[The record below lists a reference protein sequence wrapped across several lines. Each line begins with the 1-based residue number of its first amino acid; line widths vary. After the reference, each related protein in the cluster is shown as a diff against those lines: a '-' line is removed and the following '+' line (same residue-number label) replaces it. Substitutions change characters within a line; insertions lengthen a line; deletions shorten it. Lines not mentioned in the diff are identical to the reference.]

1 MKDNNNINDIPS
13 GGIGIKI
20 IGKIADELSYTRISD
35 RNCLFIIK
43 YYQSQQ
49 NTQASCWKRAI
60 NILNSFNW
68 LQEQREQQSDRN
80 SHQPLKKISLKLN
93 TDIKAVTEVLLWFE
107 QLEDLPIPEAVFSQF
122 KLIAIEGFTNAVRHA
137 HKNLPLE
144 TAIELVIAAFNDR
157 LELEIW
163 DSGEPFDFK
172 SKLAEELS
180 EKSPF
185 SWDELAFTLH

>member
-1 MKDNNNINDIPS
+1 MRDNINEIPS

-20 IGKIADELSYTRISD
+20 IGKIADELSYTRIGD

-43 YYQSQQ
+43 YYQSQH
-49 NTQASCWKRAI
+49 NTQDNCWKRAI

-68 LQEQREQQSDRN
+68 LQEQREQESDRN
-80 SHQPLKKISLKLN
+80 SNQPLKKISLKLN

-107 QLEDLPIPEAVFSQF
+107 QLKDLPIPEAVFCQF
-122 KLIAIEGFTNAVRHA
+122 KLIAIEGFTNVVRHA
-137 HKNLPLE
+137 HKDLPLE
-144 TAIELVIAAFNDR
+144 TAIELAIAVFNDR

-172 SKLAEELS
+172 AKLEEELS

-185 SWDELAFTLH
+185 SWDELGFTLH

>member
-1 MKDNNNINDIPS
+1 MKDNINDIPS

-20 IGKIADELSYTRISD
+20 IGKIADELSYTRISG

-43 YYQSQQ
+43 YYESQH
-49 NTQASCWKRAI
+49 NTQAGCWKRAI

-122 KLIAIEGFTNAVRHA
+122 KLIAIEGFTNVVRHA

-144 TAIELVIAAFNDR
+144 TPIELVIAAFNDR

-172 SKLAEELS
+172 SKLEEELS